1 MSHDAGVAAQ
11 VLLAAFLA
19 VLFLHAGLD
28 KVLDWSGNKAY
39 IGGFL
44 SKTPLRRVT
53 TLALLVITL
62 MEMSTGILSA
72 AGALAVVLTG
82 DSGVA
87 LAGSVLGAMT
97 ILCLFLGQRLA
108 KDYAA
113 AAAMVPY
120 FLTTI
125 AAILVEGRS

>member
-1 MSHDAGVAAQ
+1 MSHEAGVAAQ

-28 KVLDWSGNKAY
+28 KLLDWSGNKAY
-39 IGGFL
+39 ITGFL
-44 SKTPLRRVT
+44 SKTPMARVA
-53 TLALLVITL
+53 TLALAAITL
-62 MEMSTGILSA
+62 MEMSTGVLSA
-72 AGALAVVLTG
+72 AGAVTVAFNQDASLALV
-82 DSGVA
+82 
-87 LAGSVLGAMT
+87 GAMLGSLS